1 MDSNYEYYRKFL
13 LLSINKKVY
22 EAFLD
27 DNLRMMKYIYMK
39 VVILYID
46 IWCYG
51 ISLHNLDMC
60 QKYRKS
66 DSYKL
71 S

>member
-13 LLSINKKVY
+13 LLSINKTVY

-27 DNLRMMKYIYMK
+27 DNKSMKYIYMK
-39 VVILYID
+39 VVILYIA

-51 ISLHNLDMC
+51 IPLHNLDMC